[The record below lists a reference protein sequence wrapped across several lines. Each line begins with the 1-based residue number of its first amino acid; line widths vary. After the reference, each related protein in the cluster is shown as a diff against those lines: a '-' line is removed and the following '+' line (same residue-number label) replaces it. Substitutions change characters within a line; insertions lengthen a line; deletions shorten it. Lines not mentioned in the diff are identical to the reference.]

1 MRRAWLTSRRI
12 TGSRP
17 TIRRDKLTW
26 LGDIK
31 QNWSLAASWCIICIE
46 YMHRCHCLQKFRNVA
61 AFESTLNS
69 TIVSYRVALKSVINV
84 LFVRCQR
91 VRLSACVGMC
101 WNVGDSIMKACVN
114 GKIELRYGLLTTDYS
129 LSLSLSLSSTLME
142 WIRHWMRQR
151 ISRGGCLDRV
161 ACMLYGAYL
170 LQQHIDIYLDQW
182 RIYSQDIRLHLTG
195 FTHCV

>member
-1 MRRAWLTSRRI
+1 
-12 TGSRP
+12 
-17 TIRRDKLTW
+17 
-26 LGDIK
+26 
-31 QNWSLAASWCIICIE
+31 
-46 YMHRCHCLQKFRNVA
+46 MHRCHCLQKFRNVA

-129 LSLSLSLSSTLME
+129 LSLSLFDTHGMDTSLNASANQSRWMFGQSGMYALRCVSFAATY
-142 WIRHWMRQR
+142 RHLFRP
-151 ISRGGCLDRV
+151 V
-161 ACMLYGAYL
+161 AYY
-170 LQQHIDIYLDQW
+170 I
-182 RIYSQDIRLHLTG
+182 
-195 FTHCV
+195 